1 MQQFKKK
8 ADDCNMLQQELDD
21 LETNYREKEDIIR
34 NLEVEVA
41 SFKSS
46 RDTIK
51 TLRDEISKGKVRISQ
66 LELEIQ
72 NQSHQLQDSQNQME
86 ILKKRD
92 E

>member
-51 TLRDEISKGKVRISQ
+51 TLREEISKGKIRISQ